1 MPKCWQH
8 LLTVRVSQKTAMINV
23 DRIKIHKYLSD
34 PYFRTTNPNK
44 SKFDIITKD
53 LFSFNKGNSYTTSKG
68 TLHMNG

>member
-1 MPKCWQH
+1 MWTELKY
-8 LLTVRVSQKTAMINV
+8 
-23 DRIKIHKYLSD
+23 KYLSD

-44 SKFDIITKD
+44 SKVDIITKD